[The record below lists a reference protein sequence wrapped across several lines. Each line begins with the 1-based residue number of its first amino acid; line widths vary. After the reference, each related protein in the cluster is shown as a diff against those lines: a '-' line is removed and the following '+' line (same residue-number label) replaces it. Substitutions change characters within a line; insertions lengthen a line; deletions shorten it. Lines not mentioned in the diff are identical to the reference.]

1 MLIQSFFKKI
11 VKLSVLFFLLS
22 IHLLI
27 GGYLAQ
33 HLHHSEKMIP
43 QSPIPIKINFV
54 TLPRQKI
61 VRTKQLNIE
70 KSPKKSV
77 EQKTNVQKTVP
88 LKSKPVTEKIRQKST
103 PVTPIV
109 KRSTVTVVKH
119 SAITKEKTTK
129 SKTVRGKTVSVT
141 QSSTERKQIP
151 VSTPVSTPP
160 PPVVSVP
167 AENFPKQA
175 VAPQSIRKT
184 ESPQPRES
192 GETKNPSYQ
201 GNPLKPPYPSLSRKR
216 GEEGTVHLRVTVSP
230 NGRPSAVTVVKSSG
244 YSRLDNAA
252 TSHVQ
257 QWRFSPAQ
265 KNGRAVS
272 GTVIVPISFRLN

>member
-1 MLIQSFFKKI
+1 MFLQSFLEKI
-11 VKLSVLFFLLS
+11 VKLSILFFLLS

-27 GGYLAQ
+27 GGYLTQ
-33 HLHHSEKMIP
+33 HLHHPEKMIP

-54 TLPRQKI
+54 TLSKQKI
-61 VRTKQLNIE
+61 VKPKPLDIE
-70 KSPKKSV
+70 KSLKKSV
-77 EQKTNVQKTVP
+77 KQEINVQKTVQS
-88 LKSKPVTEKIRQKST
+88 KSKPVTEKVRQKST

-109 KRSTVTVVKH
+109 KRSAVTVVKH
-119 SAITKEKTTK
+119 SAVTKEKITK
-129 SKTVRGKTVSVT
+129 NKTVREKTVSVT
-141 QSSTERKQIP
+141 QSSAKKKQIP
-151 VSTPVSTPP
+151 VSKPVSTPP

-167 AENFPKQA
+167 AENPPKQA
-175 VAPQSIRKT
+175 VAPQPAQKT
-184 ESPQPRES
+184 ESPLPRES

-230 NGRPSAVTVVKSSG
+230 DGRPSEITVVKSSG

-252 TSHVQ
+252 ASHVQ
-257 QWRFSPAQ
+257 QWRFSPAK
-265 KNGRAVS
+265 KNGKAVS